1 MSLTAAPDRVKLFGL
16 PAKKSRW
23 FLIPLGM
30 TVMLCLGTVYS
41 WSIFRTPLEE
51 LLNVGATKSL
61 LPFAVVLMFYSGLM
75 TATGFAIDR
84 LGCRRITAI
93 GGIVTGVGYVLSS
106 FATNIPTLIVTYGAI
121 AGAGVGIG
129 YGAVLALIAKWFP
142 DRKGL
147 ALGLTLIGFGLSPL
161 ITAPLARTL
170 IARHGVSFTFA
181 TLGIA
186 FAGIVVLIST
196 RLKPPPP
203 EWQPSRSSPRPA
215 ATLRHTLERPLW
227 RCPAFYGLWLCYTIG
242 TFIGLSAIGIS
253 GSVAI
258 ETIELDPTTAAASVS
273 LFAIF
278 NGLGRP
284 LFGWLTDR
292 FQPRFAAITSFVAM
306 LVASILM
313 LSASQGQI
321 LTYWVA
327 FCLFWL
333 CLGGWLAIAP
343 TTTLRLFNPENYAR
357 NYGIVFSAYGVGA
370 LLGTLVAGQ
379 LRDLLGSYTYTFYP
393 TASLAILGII
403 VATVLLKPN
412 PRGGI
417 ADRQDEL

>member
-1 MSLTAAPDRVKLFGL
+1 
-16 PAKKSRW
+16 
-23 FLIPLGM
+23 
-30 TVMLCLGTVYS
+30 MLCLGTVYS
-41 WSIFRTPLEE
+41 WSIFRTPLEA
-51 LLNVGATKSL
+51 LLNVGATESL

-84 LGCRRITAI
+84 FGCRRITAI

-121 AGAGVGIG
+121 GGAGVGIG

-170 IARHGVSFTFA
+170 IARYGISFAFTA
-181 TLGIA
+181 LGIG
-186 FAGIVVLIST
+186 FAAIVVLISIS
-196 RLKPPPP
+196 LKPPPP
-203 EWQPSRSSPRPA
+203 GWQPPHWQPRTA
-215 ATLRHTLERPLW
+215 ASAFRHSLDRPIW
-227 RCPAFYGLWLCYTIG
+227 RCPTFYGLWLCYTIG

-258 ETIELDPTTAAASVS
+258 ETIALEPTTAAASVS
-273 LFAIF
+273 LFAVF

-306 LVASILM
+306 LIASILM

-321 LTYWVA
+321 LTYLVA

-343 TTTLRLFNPENYAR
+343 TTTLKLFNPENYAR

-370 LLGTLVAGQ
+370 LLGTLVIGQ
-379 LRDLLGSYTYTFYP
+379 LRDLSGSYTYTFYP
-393 TASLAILGII
+393 TAGLAILGILI
-403 VATVLLKPN
+403 ATVLLKPN
-412 PRGGI
+412 PRGLKIGG
-417 ADRQDEL
+417 A